1 MRNCQICG
9 HNGKRVIQ
17 NHYDGL
23 TCCLFECTDCG
34 HWYVDSKDWTQEYF
48 DDYYLNKYRTDD
60 KPYSDAR
67 LASLAGFVSARV
79 SEVLDIGGLDGE
91 LQSRLQVRNVV
102 CDAAGVGDVYPY
114 HDCIVLSHTLEHVYK
129 LDAFFERIACR
140 VLIIEIPIHLD
151 YHPDYDVHWQHVNK
165 FRPMD
170 VERLLTQ
177 KGYTVRISTQI
188 EDYREYKVW
197 RIMGEKAGA
206 NACR

>member
-9 HNGKRVIQ
+9 HNGKRVIL

-23 TCCLFECTDCG
+23 VCCLFECTDCG

-67 LASLAGFVSARV
+67 LASLAGFVAAR
-79 SEVLDIGGLDGE
+79 SSDVLDIGGMDGE
-91 LQSRLQVRNVV
+91 LQRRLQERNVI
-102 CDAAGVGDVYPY
+102 CDTAGVGDVYPY
-114 HDCIVLSHTLEHVYK
+114 HDCVVLSHTLEHVY
-129 LDAFFERIACR
+129 DVQSFMERINCR
-140 VLIIEIPIHLD
+140 LLVVEIPIYLGYNDPKGYD
-151 YHPDYDVHWQHVNK
+151 YHWQHINK

-177 KGYTVRISTQI
+177 KGYTVRISEQI
-188 EDYREYKVW
+188 ADYREYKVW
-197 RIMGEKAGA
+197 RIAGEK
-206 NACR
+206 